1 MKNKFSVMLLMAFV
15 PVAVMAQ
22 SSLDEEIN
30 AELDRMY
37 QNQLKSQTQ
46 SAKPATGPAVQVNV
60 QAQPQVTSLQSTN
73 QGTSSSQ
80 GQYQTQAQA
89 QKQPT
94 TLIEA
99 SPLVESR
106 ADKIRKT
113 RQDAEVSTEQTIVE
127 KLEESRLEDEKRR
140 AEVLFGDKF
149 NALQNQNKAQQQVVA
164 PIAVPVVA
172 PVVQQQ
178 PAVIPVVV
186 QEQAVVEPVA
196 VKATEEKLDR
206 EAIRGEVNAALSE
219 FKKED
224 EKPKSMT
231 YFGVMTGSGDY
242 PDAVNVK
249 GQYSLGL
256 AMGRNFN
263 DRTVGEL
270 SFLYTNYQVEQPL
283 QYGNG
288 ACVPNYL
295 SGGCDY
301 YPRITE
307 MNQYS
312 TSGLVKYQLLGGAL
326 RPEVGALVSY
336 TYRTFSDKQF
346 ALSDAVLTSQAV
358 DLGLMMG
365 ASIQLSDSFS
375 LGLDYRYMWNMTN
388 KVDGNSL
395 QKSSLYQTSSNTTP
409 IEQLNYYNLSIV
421 GRASF

>member
-1 MKNKFSVMLLMAFV
+1 MKNKFSVMLLTAFV

-22 SSLDEEIN
+22 GSLDEEIN

-37 QNQLKSQTQ
+37 QNQLRSQTQ
-46 SAKPATGPAVQVNV
+46 SAKPSAGPAVQVNV

-73 QGTSSSQ
+73 QGTNTTQDQFQS
-80 GQYQTQAQA
+80 QAQA

-106 ADKIRKT
+106 ADKMRKT

-149 NALQNQNKAQQQVVA
+149 NSLSNQNNAQAVA
-164 PIAVPVVA
+164 PAAAPVIQQA
-172 PVVQQQ
+172 PVV
-178 PAVIPVVV
+178 PVPIVV
-186 QEQAVVEPVA
+186 QEQVIAVPAAPKVA
-196 VKATEEKLDR
+196 EDKLDS
-206 EAIRGEVNAALSE
+206 ESIRGELNAVLTE

-224 EKPKSMT
+224 VKPKPKT
-231 YFGVMTGSGDY
+231 YFGLMTGAGDY

-249 GQYSLGL
+249 GEYSLGL
-256 AMGRNFN
+256 SLGRKF
-263 DRTVGEL
+263 DDHLVGEM
-270 SFLYTNYQVEQPL
+270 SFLYTNFQVEQPP

-288 ACVPNYL
+288 ACIPNYL

-307 MNQYS
+307 LNQYA
-312 TSGLVKYQLLGGAL
+312 TAGLVKYQFLSGSL
-326 RPEVGALVSY
+326 RPEVGALMSY

-346 ALSDAVLTSQAV
+346 ALTDAVLTSHAI
-358 DLGLMMG
+358 DLGLMLG
-365 ASIQLSDSFS
+365 ASIELSESFS
-375 LGLDYRYMWNMTN
+375 LGLDYRYLWNITN
-388 KVDGNSL
+388 KVSGNSL
-395 QKSSLYQTSSNTTP
+395 QKSSIYQNSSNSTP
-409 IEQLNYYNLSIV
+409 IEELSYYNLSIV
-421 GRASF
+421 GRATF